1 MGSELPRKWWLR
13 HNLYFICV
21 QCKKKKKNFCKPALK
36 WRNGQRNATTFSRV
50 VFLSRIAC
58 FTTFLSPLSFLKAMG
73 IDLQMRIQRQQWR
86 RQAWILFLQPPRPW
100 PRRHDKMRHLH
111 ENTKHQS
118 NLFMIERASML
129 IIQTGRVNHA
139 KGNCVY
145 DAPVRAIDSFVFQ
158 EWRCFFW
165 SWSNNSWSFH
175 FKMLTLKCTIHEY
188 E

>member
-139 KGNCVY
+139 KGNCVFMMRPWGPSTALCSKS
-145 DAPVRAIDSFVFQ
+145 DAASFDQ
-158 EWRCFFW
+158 EQQFLIL
-165 SWSNNSWSFH
+165 SF
-175 FKMLTLKCTIHEY
+175 
-188 E
+188 